1 MRHTAM
7 LIGWIGLLWTA
18 PALAGNVIDVHLT
31 DKVVAGQK
39 PSLTISVHADLKSL
53 ELDLKR
59 DDGKRVQISKDNV
72 PRDSER
78 TFELPQTKGRHRY
91 RGMLNIKFH
100 SGEGGSMKLDF
111 TAQIM
116 PSMGLTVGHKDLDL
130 EQQALTLRAKRPLVR
145 VDYSLTAD
153 TGQTLGEGSFE
164 APRAATKQR
173 LSWKQKPGKVLKIHL
188 VAHEE
193 EGFSEELDLFP
204 WSWSVP
210 HEELV
215 FETGQADILPAE
227 APKLDKSYTLLQQGL
242 EKYGK
247 LLPIKLYIAG
257 HTDTVAA
264 ADYNQRLSE
273 KRALSI
279 ARYFRHKGFKYPIF
293 YKGFGERVPKVETP
307 DNTEEARNRRAEYML
322 AAQPPVL
329 GDGAGS
335 AGWKRL

>member
-1 MRHTAM
+1 MRRTAM
-7 LIGWIGLLWTA
+7 FIGWLGLVCTS
-18 PALAGNVIDVHLT
+18 PAQAGNVIDVHLT
-31 DKVVAGQK
+31 DKVVPGQK

-78 TFELPQTKGRHRY
+78 TFELPQTHGRHRY
-91 RGMLNIKFH
+91 RGKLNIHFH
-100 SGEGGSMKLDF
+100 SGEGGSMNLDF
-111 TAQIM
+111 TALIM
-116 PSMGLTVGHKDLDL
+116 PSMGLTVRHDELDL
-130 EQQALTLRAKRPLVR
+130 HEHALTLRAKRPLTR

-153 TGQTLGEGSFE
+153 TGQALGEGSFE

-173 LSWKQKPGKVLKIHL
+173 LGWEQKPGKVLKIHL
-188 VAHEE
+188 VAHDA

-210 HEELV
+210 HEELE
-215 FETGQADILPAE
+215 FETGHADILPAE
-227 APKLDKSYTLLQQGL
+227 APKLDKSYSLLQQGL

-293 YKGFGERVPKVETP
+293 YKGFGERKQKVKTP
-307 DNTEEARNRRAEYML
+307 DNTDEARNRRAEYML
-322 AAQPPVL
+322 AAQSPRL
-329 GDGAGS
+329 GEGAGS
-335 AGWKRL
+335 GGWKRL